1 MSDQIANHDDA
12 DIRGA
17 TIDRTLNIYN
27 MMANRSPEDSETAR
41 DRLTRYIDTLME
53 AGENNAQRLT
63 VYGLTYL
70 RELDHRN
77 DPKKR
82 GYTGL

>member
-1 MSDQIANHDDA
+1 MPDQIADHEDP
-12 DIRGA
+12 DIRSA

-27 MMANRSPEDSETAR
+27 MMANRSPEDSKSAR
-41 DRLTRYIDTLME
+41 ERLTSYIETLVQ

-63 VYGLTYL
+63 VFGLTFL

-77 DPKKR
+77 DPRKR